1 MGSTVEQ
8 PVTREDLEAELRRTV
23 GGAGEK
29 VESRKVGIVAG
40 VAIAGGIA
48 LLAAYLIGRRIGR
61 IRSTV
66 VEIRRI

>member
-8 PVTREDLEAELRRTV
+8 PVTRQDLEDELRRTV

-29 VESRKVGIVAG
+29 VEARRRGIVT
-40 VAIAGGIA
+40 VVVVGGAVA
-48 LLAAYLIGRRIGR
+48 LLVAYLLGRRIGR
-61 IRSTV
+61 VRSTV